1 MKKIFRYL
9 MWNVAFFVSPIGV
22 MASLPSG
29 DTLSAENRKTADF
42 DSIGNYS
49 LQHNAYDSAA
59 RYFQAAV
66 RLKKQKNDTA
76 GLVYSYE
83 RLSLALQRAGK
94 FLPAIK
100 NQMLAAELKSEVFS
114 SYYHRV
120 KNLIPKANDSLNLT
134 RLFYRYALFL
144 SNSGKKNQA
153 IDYYLEALK
162 MARDMHYDKAI
173 VVIAND
179 LAGEYWDLGKKQL
192 STIGYREALAAAKR
206 LNDSN
211 QMAAVYLNIGDNYKE
226 QGQLEEG
233 MKQMVKALQIKEAL
247 TDSSHLSF
255 YFIKA
260 AEIAQASRNWK
271 GWKNYIAKAY
281 AIINIDHCA
290 SPMEKAIIYNHLG
303 GIAEME
309 GQDKKALKYYDT
321 LMTISRKIDYI
332 NGIKS
337 ALDSRAGI
345 YKKLGRPEKALQL
358 LQAAD
363 QYATENPFYQIKSR
377 NARAE
382 LYLETGHVKKAL
394 PLLKQNISSGWL
406 SNYAGE
412 KLRTI
417 KLLYRA
423 NVKLNQYREAFR
435 WNDSLQNFEN
445 YLRDK
450 EVRMRIAELET
461 KYQTE
466 KSRHTIGLLKAKNEI
481 YNQQIRFAVVMIMVL
496 IIFIALGIFMA
507 RLNRMRA
514 EYRENLLKQQLL
526 RSQMNP
532 HFIFNALASIQQMI
546 QEGKTQKASF
556 YLQRFASIARL
567 VLEYS
572 REESIPLDK
581 EIEVLTSYIELE
593 KLRYG
598 DRFRYT
604 LHLPEDLETEFI
616 RIPPMSIQPFVENAI
631 KHGLKDKET
640 GGLLQLFFEDLGD
653 VLKVTIEDNGPG
665 IYQMRQ
671 QLREQHKSMA
681 LDIFDKR
688 RNLLQ
693 KRYKR
698 KLSIRFIDLRA
709 EGKSGTRVIIHL
721 PVL

>member
-1 MKKIFRYL
+1 MKKFFRRMVWYL
-9 MWNVAFFVSPIGV
+9 ALPVVTQGVWAFSVPE
-22 MASLPSG
+22 
-29 DTLSAENRKTADF
+29 DTLRTRYREAAYF
-42 DSIGNYS
+42 DSLGKHWMQQNS
-49 LQHNAYDSAA
+49 YDSAVH
-59 RYFQAAV
+59 YYQKSI
-66 RLKKQKNDTA
+66 RLKKQENDTA

-83 RLSLALQRAGK
+83 QLSLALQRAGK
-94 FLPAIK
+94 LLPAIK

-134 RLFYRYALFL
+134 RLFYRYGLFL
-144 SNSGKKNQA
+144 SNSGKKKQA
-153 IDYYLEALK
+153 IDYYVEALK
-162 MARDMHYDKAI
+162 MARNMHYDKAI

-192 STIGYREALAAAKR
+192 STVGYREALEAAMR

-233 MKQMVKALQIKEAL
+233 MKQLMKALQIKEAL
-247 TDSSHLSF
+247 KDSSHLSF

-260 AEIAQASRNWK
+260 AEIARASRNWK
-271 GWKNYIAKAY
+271 NWKKYIEKAY
-281 AIINIDHCA
+281 AVKDIDHCA

-303 GIAEME
+303 GIAELE
-309 GQDKKALKYYDT
+309 GNHGKALKYYDT
-321 LMTISRKIDYI
+321 LMRISRKIDYI

-337 ALDSRAGI
+337 ALTSRAGI
-345 YKKLGRPEKALQL
+345 YKKLGKPEKALQL

-363 QYATENPFYQIKSR
+363 NYVTENPYYHLKSR

-382 LYLETGHVKKAL
+382 LFLETDHAEKAI
-394 PLLKQNISSGWL
+394 PLLKQNIASGLL
-406 SNYAGE
+406 SNYADE
-412 KLRTI
+412 KLRTL

-423 NVKLNQYREAFR
+423 NVKRNNYKEAFR

-450 EVRMRIAELET
+450 EVRMRMAELET
-461 KYQTE
+461 KYQSE
-466 KSRHTIGLLKAKNEI
+466 KSRHTIGMLKAKNEI
-481 YNQQIRFAVVMIMVL
+481 YNQQIRFAVVLIVVL
-496 IIFIALGIFMA
+496 VVFIAFGIFMA
-507 RLNRMRA
+507 RLNRLKS

-546 QEGKTQKASF
+546 KSDQTEEAAF
-556 YLQRFASIARL
+556 YLSRFASIARL

-598 DRFRYT
+598 DRFQYI
-604 LHLPEDLETEFI
+604 LHLPDDLETEFI
-616 RIPPMSIQPFVENAI
+616 RIPPMAIQPFVENAI
-631 KHGLKDKET
+631 KHGLRQKET

-653 VLKVTIEDNGPG
+653 VLKVVIEDNGPG
-665 IYQMRQ
+665 IKQVRQ
-671 QLREQHKSMA
+671 EARQQHKSMA

-693 KRYKR
+693 KRYKQ
-698 KLSIRFIDLRA
+698 KLSIRFIDLHS
-709 EGKSGTRVIIHL
+709 EGKTGTRVIIHL
-721 PVL
+721 PIL